1 MAARIL
7 IVDDHEIVREGIRT
21 LITRERPQWEIC
33 GEATNAQQ
41 AVDASRR
48 CKPDVTVLD
57 VTMPGTSGLEVAS
70 TIFELGSR
78 VLIFTMHDSEHLA
91 AEVLRA
97 GAQGFVLK
105 SQAGK
110 DLIRAIERLLGGG
123 TFFGSDPNPQEKSPS
138 RSADRIGTIPPPVVE
153 GQDGKRN
160 CIA

>member
-1 MAARIL
+1 
-7 IVDDHEIVREGIRT
+7 
-21 LITRERPQWEIC
+21 
-33 GEATNAQQ
+33 
-41 AVDASRR
+41 
-48 CKPDVTVLD
+48 
-57 VTMPGTSGLEVAS
+57 MPGTSGLEVAS

-123 TFFGSDPNPQEKSPS
+123 TFFGSDPNPQEKALSG
-138 RSADRIGTIPPPVVE
+138 SAGPIPPTIVEGKRDRIAESSGIRTMSQFERLNSQVNQHYIF
-153 GQDGKRN
+153 
-160 CIA
+160 